1 MDSNS
6 LADRIME
13 AHDLDVE
20 SCLAEE
26 IVASQIIE
34 HLGFFKG
41 KYFLSECF
49 RVLKPNGTLKI
60 ETPDIKRSFEIFLKE
75 RQR

>member
-1 MDSNS
+1 MKLNIGCGYNYLKDFLNIDLDSNS

-34 HLGFFKG
+34 H
-41 KYFLSECF
+41 
-49 RVLKPNGTLKI
+49 
-60 ETPDIKRSFEIFLKE
+60 
-75 RQR
+75 QR